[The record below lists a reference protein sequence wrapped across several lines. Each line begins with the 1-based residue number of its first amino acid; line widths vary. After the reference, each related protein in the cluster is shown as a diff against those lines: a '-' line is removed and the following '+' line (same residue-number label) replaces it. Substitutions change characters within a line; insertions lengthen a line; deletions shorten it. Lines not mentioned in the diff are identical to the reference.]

1 MKRIAGFLAVAVL
14 ALSGCGSSDPAPE
27 AVVEAIE
34 THTGMVCDEPR
45 SLMAGEMTN
54 IYCYSDDLDEL
65 SAIHTTNDAY
75 GASLEGE
82 GTVKVGNWYLTGTN
96 ADRAAEEL

>member
-14 ALSGCGSSDPAPE
+14 ALSGCGSSDPTPE
-27 AVVEAIE
+27 AVAEAIE
-34 THTGMVCDEPR
+34 THTDMVCDEPL

-54 IYCYSDDLDEL
+54 VYCYSDDLDEL
-65 SAIHTTNDAY
+65 SAIYTTNDAY
-75 GASLEGE
+75 GESLEGE

-96 ADRAAEEL
+96 ADKVAEEL

>member
-34 THTGMVCDEPR
+34 THTGMVCDEPL
-45 SLMAGEMTN
+45 SLGEMMTN

-65 SAIHTTNDAY
+65 SAIHTTNDAI
-75 GASLEGE
+75 GENLKGE